1 MAALHGGPAA
11 KGGIG
16 RSEGVGGLGES
27 TQSLINSEANSAQNA
42 RQNNNSS
49 LMNVQKSPSP
59 ALAAQ
64 QLNNYNRQ
72 VLAEKSMQAD

>member
-1 MAALHGGPAA
+1 MAADAAA
-11 KGGIG
+11 KRGRRNDGG
-16 RSEGVGGLGES
+16 GGLRDS
-27 TQSLINSEANSAQNA
+27 THSLVNSEANSNNV

-64 QLNNYNRQ
+64 QLNNYNR
-72 VLAEKSMQAD
+72 